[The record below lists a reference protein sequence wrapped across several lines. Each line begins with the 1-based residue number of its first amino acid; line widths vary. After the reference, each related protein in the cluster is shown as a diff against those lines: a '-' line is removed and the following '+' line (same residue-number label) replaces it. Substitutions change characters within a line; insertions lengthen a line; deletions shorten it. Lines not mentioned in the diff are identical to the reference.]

1 MRAHLLII
9 FASYPSSALP
19 ANMTVI
25 NNTTEVQRSS
35 PFCACPQT
43 KPYCRTNTFGYKYCY
58 AVSNNDFF
66 SSSVDCERYDGYDG
80 TCSSDRPAGCST
92 SCPSSFL
99 GDGECDTSCDSA
111 ACLNDGGDCGSLPPS
126 SVPNN
131 VDDDDDDGSPSTG
144 CQCPSSNPNCLSDGD
159 GRSLCVSDAYTD
171 CSLEACVYTD
181 NWVTNL
187 GINGGS
193 GCGEHGT
200 LFPPSFGGPN
210 CGESH
215 PDGKVAAVENV
226 AKGLAIGII
235 IAIVVG
241 GVIGGLLLIL
251 LLKCLLMAICK

>member
-1 MRAHLLII
+1 MVTTALAPVTALLAAQRA
-9 FASYPSSALP
+9 A
-19 ANMTVI
+19 
-25 NNTTEVQRSS
+25 
-35 PFCACPQT
+35 
-43 KPYCRTNTFGYKYCY
+43 
-58 AVSNNDFF
+58 
-66 SSSVDCERYDGYDG
+66 
-80 TCSSDRPAGCST
+80 RPAFLATANATPPVTARRAST
-92 SCPSSFL
+92 MAETVGRS
-99 GDGECDTSCDSA
+99 
-111 ACLNDGGDCGSLPPS
+111 PS

-181 NWVTNL
+181 NWVTNP

>member
-1 MRAHLLII
+1 MI

-25 NNTTEVQRSS
+25 NNTTEVQRSIHSVLARKRSRTAAPTHLGTSTATPSRITTSS
-35 PFCACPQT
+35 PPVSTARGTMVTTALAPVTALLAAQRAARPAFLATANATPPVT
-43 KPYCRTNTFGYKYCY
+43 ARRASTMAETVGRYRHPLSPTMLMMTTTTARPPP
-58 AVSNNDFF
+58 AVSAPRPTRTA
-66 SSSVDCERYDGYDG
+66 SATETDG
-80 TCSSDRPAGCST
+80 A
-92 SCPSSFL
+92 
-99 GDGECDTSCDSA
+99 SA
-111 ACLNDGGDCGSLPPS
+111 CQTPTPTARSRRACTP
-126 SVPNN
+126 
-131 VDDDDDDGSPSTG
+131 
-144 CQCPSSNPNCLSDGD
+144 
-159 GRSLCVSDAYTD
+159 TD
-171 CSLEACVYTD
+171 P
-181 NWVTNL
+181 